1 MLMRIFCLS
10 CHLTLVSLG
19 LVGCQPVY
27 YGATSIVNFEEQDR
41 HELTGKDY
49 KAVMIHLGEP
59 SDIILDKA
67 KRMIWIYELE
77 EASSNPVQILPSITV
92 GRALKRKVVLI
103 GFSKDRRVLG
113 VDMENSETRII
124 GLIGHIDQGVKKIQA
139 KRHVRYV
146 LDHLNLANGSK
157 IDLND
162 DSSKP
167 QSIGPQD
174 SSVKF
179 QFNN

>member
-1 MLMRIFCLS
+1 MFMQKFCSSCRILLAS
-10 CHLTLVSLG
+10 IV

-27 YGATSIVNFEEQDR
+27 FGATSILDFKEQDR
-41 HELTGKDY
+41 HELTNKDY
-49 KAVMIHLGEP
+49 KAVIDHLGEP
-59 SDIILDKA
+59 SDIVLDKA
-67 KRMIWIYELE
+67 KRMTWIYELE

-139 KRHVRYV
+139 KRRVRNV
-146 LDHLNLANGSK
+146 LDRLNLANGSK
-157 IDLND
+157 RVLSD
-162 DSSKP
+162 DSSET
-167 QSIGPQD
+167 QSIGSQD

-179 QFNN
+179 KFNN